1 MEKENS
7 AEYREFV
14 VKAAHVW
21 IAGGFLL
28 VICVTFFFLGR
39 WYEKSISFYGTS
51 QYRIERE
58 TQGQNASQRA
68 GSSEDLGESL
78 TFFDKLP
85 KESPSDV
92 RSKIEQIPTSD
103 EKATSAEKTAKQA
116 QGDQRT
122 QTQTAPARGS
132 YSVQVFVSKDK
143 ASSQKIR
150 EKLSRSGYQS
160 FMQEEKSASG
170 PVYKVRVGRCTTTDE
185 AQKLESKLKR
195 EGYKTWVVRI
205 D

>member
-1 MEKENS
+1 LEKENS
-7 AEYREFV
+7 AEYREFT

-28 VICVTFFFLGR
+28 VLCVTFFFLGR

-58 TQGQNASQRA
+58 TPGQNASQRA
-68 GSSEDLGESL
+68 GNSEDLGESL

-85 KESPSDV
+85 KENPSDV
-92 RSKIEQIPTSD
+92 RSKIEQIPSSD
-103 EKATSAEKTAKQA
+103 EKTKKQDLN
-116 QGDQRT
+116 DQKT
-122 QTQTAPARGS
+122 QTQAAATRGS
-132 YSVQVFVSKDK
+132 YSVQVFVSKDS
-143 ASSQKIR
+143 ASAKRIR

-160 FMQEEKSASG
+160 FMQEEKSGSG
-170 PVYKVRVGRCTTTDE
+170 PVYKVRVGRCATTDE
-185 AQKLESKLKR
+185 AQRLESKLKR
-195 EGYKTWVVRI
+195 EGYNTWVVRI